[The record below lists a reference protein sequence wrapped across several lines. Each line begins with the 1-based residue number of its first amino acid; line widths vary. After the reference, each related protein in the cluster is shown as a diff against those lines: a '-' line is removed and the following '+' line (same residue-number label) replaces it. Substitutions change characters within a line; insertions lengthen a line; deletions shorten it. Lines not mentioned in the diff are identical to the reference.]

1 MCVSYVLRIEPRA
14 SDMPSKHSTAELL
27 SGHLPYELVA
37 IIGKPDLYIKSL
49 DGGGSDHDW
58 LEQVC

>member
-1 MCVSYVLRIEPRA
+1 
-14 SDMPSKHSTAELL
+14 MPSKHSTAELL